1 MSPPSHVAAAAGT
14 PAVISAGS
22 PTSGGVGASGAASSW
37 TPYAWPTPPL
47 AAYPQPT
54 PSLEPEPCEIES
66 RGGQLMMGLLV
77 EFDVDEGQARVLLPP
92 DKLPV
97 ALRFSQ
103 IRRITLKRSLAPLSA
118 AMVADASGD
127 AIGQVLG
134 HRRSLTYTMHL
145 QDGGRLSGR
154 TVGHLDTPA
163 GLFLFAPVDAL
174 GSVQRIFVP
183 RAMLTQHSIGEPL
196 GQMLVEQMATTS
208 DELEQ
213 ALAEQ
218 QAQRNRKLG
227 EQLIARQL
235 VTPEQLLAALDTQA
249 RMPTVRLGEALV
261 QLSFIT
267 EAQLQQALDQQRA
280 ERAQPLGELLV
291 QRGVVDVQH
300 LRVALARKLG
310 YPVVDVDR
318 FPVEPSVAALLPL
331 ADARRLQVLPLMRR
345 GGRLVVAM
353 TDTSR
358 HDLVTEL
365 ERLTQAHIA
374 PTLAGSGSLRNA
386 IERAYGGAGD
396 GIHFDLDDRD
406 RANAEIVKR
415 NLPAAV
421 TRATRQR
428 PPADRALTAPMG
440 LGSASPVQSPGR
452 APARSGR
459 AAVTAAAPVEAA
471 PERTIDA
478 GIAVPDLDLSFN
490 DPVFNDPTASA
501 TAVPTV
507 PPVDAVIDLAAS
519 PAADPAADP
528 VAEVISEPVLAP
540 GPDANARS
548 ADPVEATTR
557 PTDPAELSQRARAAA
572 ARHESPLLQSLSN
585 IVLDALARGASSVQI
600 EAMGTDDKLQVRL
613 RRHGRLE
620 AHSELPA
627 TWRGPL
633 LARIKALADLDISD
647 TRKPQEGRLSFARL
661 VPQHAI
667 DLRVLTLPTHDGLE
681 DVVLGLPA
689 RLKPFALEAIGLPTD
704 DLARLRQLLDRPAGL
719 ILCAGPARS
728 GRTTTLHA
736 MLAHLN
742 RPERRIWT
750 LEERIERLQP
760 GLRQMEVRAEE
771 GQSMEVALRSLMN
784 TDADVIMVGQIG
796 DAATARLAVD
806 AALRGRLVIAGM
818 TARSAGDAVMRLIDQ
833 GVPAWDLAD
842 ALLGVHSQRLL
853 RRLCNAC
860 RMSRTAKD
868 SEVDDWVD
876 GYFHGGA
883 VEDAQADREALLKG
897 WVERHGRDGR
907 LRRYQSQ
914 GCERCG
920 HTGVRGRIAVHELL
934 TLSRDL
940 RRLVR
945 AGAPGWNLQ
954 RQAAHEGLHS
964 LRQDALDKMVAG
976 QISLDEVR
984 SLVEI

>member
-1 MSPPSHVAAAAGT
+1 MSPPATISNPAKPATSGGATAAAA
-14 PAVISAGS
+14 PAGGPSVAPVASASVTS
-22 PTSGGVGASGAASSW
+22 PW

-54 PSLEPEPCEIES
+54 PSLEPEPCEIEA
-66 RGGQLMMGLLV
+66 RGGQLMMGTLV
-77 EFDVDEGQARVLLPP
+77 DFDLNEGQARVLMPP
-92 DKLPV
+92 DKVPV
-97 ALRFSQ
+97 VLRFSQ

-127 AIGQVLG
+127 AVGQVLG
-134 HRRSLTYTMHL
+134 HRRSLTYTVHL

-154 TVGHLDTPA
+154 TVGHLDLPV

-174 GSVQRIFVP
+174 GSVQRLFVP
-183 RAMLTQHSIGEPL
+183 RAMLVQQSIGDPL
-196 GQMLVEQMATTS
+196 GQMLVEQMATSS
-208 DELEQ
+208 DELDQ

-218 QAQRNRKLG
+218 QAQRSRKLG
-227 EQLIARQL
+227 EQLLSRQL
-235 VTPEQLLAALDTQA
+235 VTPEQLTLALDTQA

-261 QLSFIT
+261 QLGFIS
-267 EAQLQQALDQQRA
+267 EGQLQQALDQQRS
-280 ERAQPLGELLV
+280 ERAQPLGELLLL
-291 QRGVVDVQH
+291 RGLVDVQH
-300 LRVALARKLG
+300 LRIALARKLG
-310 YPVVDVDR
+310 FPVVDIDH
-318 FPVEPSVAALLPL
+318 FPVERAVLALLPL
-331 ADARRLQVLPLMRR
+331 AEARRLQVLPLMRR

-353 TDTSR
+353 NDTSQ
-358 HDLVTEL
+358 HELIHEL
-365 ERLTQAHIA
+365 ERITQAHIA
-374 PTLAGSGSLRNA
+374 PTLAGSGSLRQA
-386 IERAYGGAGD
+386 IERAYGASPD
-396 GIHFDLDDRD
+396 AIPFDLREIDL
-406 RANAEIVKR
+406 ANAALVKR
-415 NLPAAV
+415 SLPPAAQK
-421 TRATRQR
+421 A
-428 PPADRALTAPMG
+428 ADREA
-440 LGSASPVQSPGR
+440 
-452 APARSGR
+452 ARR
-459 AAVTAAAPVEAA
+459 RDAAAAPAPVAA
-471 PERTIDA
+471 PERVIDA
-478 GIAVPDLDLSFN
+478 GIEVPAIDIPI
-490 DPVFNDPTASA
+490 DPVPGADEAGAAAPTASPAPGRA
-501 TAVPTV
+501 T
-507 PPVDAVIDLAAS
+507 D
-519 PAADPAADP
+519 
-528 VAEVISEPVLAP
+528 PVLA
-540 GPDANARS
+540 
-548 ADPVEATTR
+548 ADLDPPPAAAVASE
-557 PTDPAELSQRARAAA
+557 PLDPAELSQRARAAA
-572 ARHESPLLQSLSN
+572 ARHESPLLQTLSN

-600 EAMGTDDKLQVRL
+600 EAMGPDDKLQVRL

-620 AHSELPA
+620 SHSELPA
-627 TWRGPL
+627 NWRSPL
-633 LARIKALADLDISD
+633 LARIKALSDLDISEI
-647 TRKPQEGRLSFARL
+647 RKPQEGRLSFARL
-661 VPQHAI
+661 VPQHPI

-689 RLKPFALEAIGLPTD
+689 RLKPYALEAVGLPAD
-704 DLARLRQLLDRPAGL
+704 DLARLRQLLERPAGL

-736 MLAHLN
+736 MLSHLN
-742 RPERRIWT
+742 RPDRRIWT
-750 LEERIERLQP
+750 LEERIERLQT
-760 GLRQMEVRAEE
+760 GLRQMEVRSED

-784 TDADVIMVGQIG
+784 TDADVIMVGHIG
-796 DAATARLAVD
+796 DAATARLAVE

-818 TARSAGDAVMRLIDQ
+818 TARNAGDAVMRLIDQ

-868 SEVDDWVD
+868 NEVDDWVD

-883 VEDAQADREALLKG
+883 VDDAQADREALLKG

-920 HTGVRGRIAVHELL
+920 HTGLRGRVAVHELL

-976 QISLDEVR
+976 QVSLDEVR
-984 SLVEI
+984 SLVET

>member
-1 MSPPSHVAAAAGT
+1 MSPPATISSSVT
-14 PAVISAGS
+14 SAGLS
-22 PTSGGVGASGAASSW
+22 AMTPTAVPPVTGW

-47 AAYPQPT
+47 AAYPQPS
-54 PSLEPEPCEIES
+54 PSLEPEPCEVEA
-66 RGGQLMMGLLV
+66 RGGQLMMGVLV
-77 EFDVDEGQARVLLPP
+77 DFDLKEGQARVLLPP
-92 DKLPV
+92 DKAPV
-97 ALRFSQ
+97 VLRFSQ

-127 AIGQVLG
+127 AVGQVLG
-134 HRRSLTYTMHL
+134 HRRSLTYTVRL
-145 QDGGRLSGR
+145 QDGARLSGR
-154 TVGHLDTPA
+154 TVGHLDLPS

-183 RAMLTQHSIGEPL
+183 RAMLVQQSIGDPL
-196 GQMLVEQMATTS
+196 GQMLVEQMATTT

-218 QAQRNRKLG
+218 QAMRNRKLG
-227 EQLIARQL
+227 EQLVERQL
-235 VTPEQLLAALDTQA
+235 VTPEQLTAALDAQA

-261 QLSFIT
+261 QLGFIS
-267 EAQLQQALDQQRA
+267 EAQLQQALDVQRS

-291 QRGVVDVQH
+291 LRGLVDVQH
-300 LRVALARKLG
+300 LRIALARKLG
-310 YPVVDVDR
+310 YPVVDVDH
-318 FPVEPSVAALLPL
+318 FPVERSVLALLPL

-353 TDTSR
+353 
-358 HDLVTEL
+358 HDASQHEVVGEI
-365 ERLTQAHIA
+365 ERITQAHIA
-374 PTLAGSGSLRNA
+374 PTLAGSGTLRLA
-386 IERAYGGAGD
+386 IERAYGGAPEA
-396 GIHFDLDDRD
+396 IAFDLKDVDL
-406 RANAEIVKR
+406 ANAKLVKR
-415 NLPAAV
+415 ALPPSQAKAAGR
-421 TRATRQR
+421 TAPPRRQ
-428 PPADRALTAPMG
+428 DTAPMG
-440 LGSASPVQSPGR
+440 LG
-452 APARSGR
+452 
-459 AAVTAAAPVEAA
+459 
-471 PERTIDA
+471 
-478 GIAVPDLDLSFN
+478 
-490 DPVFNDPTASA
+490 
-501 TAVPTV
+501 
-507 PPVDAVIDLAAS
+507 AAS
-519 PAADPAADP
+519 PARPVEPSPERVIDSGIVLPSLDITLEDAATADAVLSELPVDAA
-528 VAEVISEPVLAP
+528 EPVVPTAPAVPESAMEAVTPDLAP
-540 GPDANARS
+540 AR
-548 ADPVEATTR
+548 TT
-557 PTDPAELSQRARAAA
+557 PAEPLDPAELTQRARAAA
-572 ARHESPLLQSLSN
+572 ARHESPLLQNLSN
-585 IVLDALARGASSVQI
+585 IVLDALARGASSVQF
-600 EAMGTDDKLQVRL
+600 EAMGVDDKLQVRL

-620 AHSELPA
+620 NHSELPSA
-627 TWRGPL
+627 WRSPL
-633 LARIKALADLDISD
+633 LARIKALADLDISEN
-647 TRKPQEGRLSFARL
+647 RKPQEGRLAFARL

-689 RLKPFALEAIGLPTD
+689 RLKPYSLEAIGLPSD
-704 DLARLRQLLDRPAGL
+704 DLARLRLLLERPAGL

-736 MLAHLN
+736 MLSHLN

-760 GLRQMEVRAEE
+760 GLRQMEVRAED
-771 GQSMEVALRSLMN
+771 GQSMDLALRSLMN
-784 TDADVIMVGQIG
+784 TDADVVMVGHIG
-796 DAATARLAVD
+796 DAATARLAID

-860 RMSRTAKD
+860 RMSRAAKD
-868 SEVDDWVD
+868 NEVEDWVD

-897 WVERHGRDGR
+897 WVGRHGRDGR

-920 HTGVRGRIAVHELL
+920 HTGLRGRVAVHELL

-954 RQAAHEGLHS
+954 RQAAREGLHS
-964 LRQDALDKMVAG
+964 LRQDALDKMIAG
-976 QISLDEVR
+976 QVSLDEVR
-984 SLVEI
+984 SLVET

>member
-1 MSPPSHVAAAAGT
+1 MSPPATISNPVSTAAPVAAPAAAPAPGAAAA
-14 PAVISAGS
+14 PSAA
-22 PTSGGVGASGAASSW
+22 GVSHW

-47 AAYPQPT
+47 AAYPQPS
-54 PSLEPEPCEIES
+54 PSLEPEPCEIEA
-66 RGGQLMMGLLV
+66 RGGQLMMGTLV
-77 EFDVDEGQARVLLPP
+77 EFDLNEGQARVLLPP
-92 DKLPV
+92 DKVPV
-97 ALRFSQ
+97 VLRFSQ

-127 AIGQVLG
+127 AVGQVLG
-134 HRRSLTYTMHL
+134 HRRSLTYTVHL

-154 TVGHLDTPA
+154 TVGHLDLPV

-183 RAMLTQHSIGEPL
+183 RAMLVQQSIGDPL
-196 GQMLVEQMATTS
+196 GQMLVEQMATSS
-208 DELEQ
+208 DELDQ

-218 QAQRNRKLG
+218 QAQRSRKLG
-227 EQLIARQL
+227 EQLLSRQL
-235 VTPEQLLAALDTQA
+235 VTPEQLTIALDTQA

-261 QLSFIT
+261 QLGFIS
-267 EAQLQQALDQQRA
+267 EALLQQALDQQRS
-280 ERAQPLGELLV
+280 ERAQPLGELLLL
-291 QRGVVDVQH
+291 RGLVDVQH
-300 LRVALARKLG
+300 LRIALARKLG
-310 YPVVDVDR
+310 YPVVDIDH
-318 FPVEPSVAALLPL
+318 FPVERAVLALLPL
-331 ADARRLQVLPLMRR
+331 AEARRLQVLPLMRR

-353 TDTSR
+353 NDTSQ
-358 HDLVTEL
+358 HEVIHEL
-365 ERLTQAHIA
+365 ERITQAHIA
-374 PTLAGSGSLRNA
+374 PTLAGSGSLRQA
-386 IERAYGGAGD
+386 IERAYGAAPD
-396 GIHFDLDDRD
+396 AIPFELRDVDL
-406 RANAEIVKR
+406 ANAELVKR
-415 NLPAAV
+415 SLPPSAQKAE
-421 TRATRQR
+421 
-428 PPADRALTAPMG
+428 DRAA
-440 LGSASPVQSPGR
+440 ASRRRDPGR
-452 APARSGR
+452 SSSPNAEVP
-459 AAVTAAAPVEAA
+459 AAAPVAA
-471 PERTIDA
+471 PER
-478 GIAVPDLDLSFN
+478 
-490 DPVFNDPTASA
+490 
-501 TAVPTV
+501 
-507 PPVDAVIDLAAS
+507 VIDGGIEVPAIGPVAAPADAMTDAMTDATSAIDIPLEPSAPS
-519 PAADPAADP
+519 PA
-528 VAEVISEPVLAP
+528 VAHEPL
-540 GPDANARS
+540 
-548 ADPVEATTR
+548 
-557 PTDPAELSQRARAAA
+557 DPAELSQRARAAA

-600 EAMGTDDKLQVRL
+600 EAMGPEDKLQVRL

-620 AHSELPA
+620 THSELPA
-627 TWRGPL
+627 SWRSPL
-633 LARIKALADLDISD
+633 LARIKALSDLDISEI
-647 TRKPQEGRLSFARL
+647 RKPQEGRLSFARL
-661 VPQHAI
+661 VPQHPI

-689 RLKPFALEAIGLPTD
+689 RLKPYALEAVGLPAE
-704 DLARLRQLLDRPAGL
+704 DLARLRQLLERPAGL

-736 MLAHLN
+736 MLSHLN
-742 RPERRIWT
+742 RPDRRIWT

-760 GLRQMEVRAEE
+760 GLRQMEVRAED
-771 GQSMEVALRSLMN
+771 GQSMELALRSLMN
-784 TDADVIMVGQIG
+784 TDADVIMVGHIA
-796 DAATARLAVD
+796 DAATARLAVE

-818 TARSAGDAVMRLIDQ
+818 TARNAGDAVMRLIDQ

-868 SEVDDWVD
+868 NEVDDWVD

-920 HTGVRGRIAVHELL
+920 HTGLRGRVAVHELL

-964 LRQDALDKMVAG
+964 LRQDALDKMIAG
-976 QISLDEVR
+976 QVSLDEVR
-984 SLVEI
+984 SLVET

>member
-1 MSPPSHVAAAAGT
+1 MSPPATISNPVSTAAPVAAPAAAPVPGAAGT
-14 PAVISAGS
+14 PSAA
-22 PTSGGVGASGAASSW
+22 GASHW

-54 PSLEPEPCEIES
+54 PSLEPEPCEIEA
-66 RGGQLMMGLLV
+66 RGGQLMMGTLV
-77 EFDVDEGQARVLLPP
+77 EFDLNEGQARVLLPP
-92 DKLPV
+92 DKVPV
-97 ALRFSQ
+97 VLRFSQ

-127 AIGQVLG
+127 AVGQVLG
-134 HRRSLTYTMHL
+134 HRRSLTYTVHL

-154 TVGHLDTPA
+154 TVGHLDLPV

-183 RAMLTQHSIGEPL
+183 RAMLVQQSIGDPL
-196 GQMLVEQMATTS
+196 GQMLVEQMATSS
-208 DELEQ
+208 DELDQ

-218 QAQRNRKLG
+218 QAQRSRKLG
-227 EQLIARQL
+227 EQLLSRQL
-235 VTPEQLLAALDTQA
+235 VTPEQLTIALDTQA

-261 QLSFIT
+261 QLGFIS
-267 EAQLQQALDQQRA
+267 EALLQQALDQQRS
-280 ERAQPLGELLV
+280 ERAQPLGELLLL
-291 QRGVVDVQH
+291 RGLVDVQH
-300 LRVALARKLG
+300 LRIALARKLG
-310 YPVVDVDR
+310 YPVVDIDH
-318 FPVEPSVAALLPL
+318 FPVERAVLALLPL
-331 ADARRLQVLPLMRR
+331 AEARRLQVLPLMRR

-353 TDTSR
+353 NDTSQ
-358 HDLVTEL
+358 HEVIHEL
-365 ERLTQAHIA
+365 ERITQAHIA
-374 PTLAGSGSLRNA
+374 PTLAGSGSLRQA
-386 IERAYGGAGD
+386 IERAYGAAPD
-396 GIHFDLDDRD
+396 AIPFELRDVDL
-406 RANAEIVKR
+406 ANAELVKR
-415 NLPAAV
+415 NLPPSAQKA
-421 TRATRQR
+421 
-428 PPADRALTAPMG
+428 ADRAA
-440 LGSASPVQSPGR
+440 ASR
-452 APARSGR
+452 RRDPARSSSPN
-459 AAVTAAAPVEAA
+459 AELPAAPPVAA
-471 PERTIDA
+471 PERVIDGGIEVPAIAPVGEPADVTVVATADPSTIDIPIESTGGLTPA
-478 GIAVPDLDLSFN
+478 
-490 DPVFNDPTASA
+490 PT
-501 TAVPTV
+501 
-507 PPVDAVIDLAAS
+507 
-519 PAADPAADP
+519 PAAAH
-528 VAEVISEPVLAP
+528 EPL
-540 GPDANARS
+540 
-548 ADPVEATTR
+548 
-557 PTDPAELSQRARAAA
+557 DPAELSQRARAAA

-600 EAMGTDDKLQVRL
+600 EAMGPDDKLQVRL

-620 AHSELPA
+620 THSELPA
-627 TWRGPL
+627 SWRSPL
-633 LARIKALADLDISD
+633 LARIKALSDLDISEI
-647 TRKPQEGRLSFARL
+647 RKPQEGRLSFARL
-661 VPQHAI
+661 VPQHPI

-689 RLKPFALEAIGLPTD
+689 RLKPYALEAVGLPAD
-704 DLARLRQLLDRPAGL
+704 DLARLRQLLERPAGL

-736 MLAHLN
+736 MLSHLN
-742 RPERRIWT
+742 RPDRRIWT

-760 GLRQMEVRAEE
+760 GLRQMEVRAED
-771 GQSMEVALRSLMN
+771 GQCMELALRSLMN
-784 TDADVIMVGQIG
+784 TDADVIMVGHIA
-796 DAATARLAVD
+796 DAATARLAVE

-818 TARSAGDAVMRLIDQ
+818 TARNAGDAVMRLIDQ

-868 SEVDDWVD
+868 NEVDDWVD

-920 HTGVRGRIAVHELL
+920 HTGLRGRVAVHELL

-964 LRQDALDKMVAG
+964 LRQDALDKMIAG
-976 QISLDEVR
+976 QVSLDEVR
-984 SLVEI
+984 SLVET